1 MKVTIAHKKR
11 AYPVHSKS
19 TWRGCTIWRVMG
31 SLRDRLATV
40 VQIYCIHMWP
50 TYVACICTCV
60 HIHCVY
66 PVRAHPYSV
75 CVRARACACITTR
88 TAASACCMFITYTHM
103 CVCMY
108 GDVHWCMSV
117 SGMSPC
123 TVSAHI
129 CIHSQL
135 HDTHTH
141 THSASA
147 SARTHTH

>member
-31 SLRDRLATV
+31 RLRDRLATV
-40 VQIYCIHMWP
+40 VQIYCIHMSP

-75 CVRARACACITTR
+75 CVCVRACACITTR
-88 TAASACCMFITYTHM
+88 SKYLLYVHYVYAHVRVHVWGCALVHVCLRHVTVHSKCTYLYTL
-103 CVCMY
+103 
-108 GDVHWCMSV
+108 S
-117 SGMSPC
+117 
-123 TVSAHI
+123 T
-129 CIHSQL
+129 
-135 HDTHTH
+135 T
-141 THSASA
+141 
-147 SARTHTH
+147 